1 MNLFICHDV
10 VRYMSFY
17 QFRNI
22 FILCLCG
29 MLALLG
35 VYFILKGLFF
45 LGRWPDKFLSMQ
57 KRYNLEKLNT
67 KQRFITSV
75 RIFDILLG
83 IFLIVWGFIPIWS
96 VWVIGAVLV
105 VIRIIIRVKCL

>member
-1 MNLFICHDV
+1 MNFLICEDA

-29 MLALLG
+29 VLALLG
-35 VYFILKGLFF
+35 VYFILKGLLF
-45 LGRWPDKFLSMQ
+45 LGKWPDKFISME
-57 KRYNLEKLNT
+57 KNYDLERLNT
-67 KQRFITSV
+67 KQKFITSV
-75 RIFDILLG
+75 RIFDVLFG